1 MVAFGFM
8 FLFLF
13 IEPRLWTRRG
23 PPGSRKNMADAELES
38 FKTDIDLR
46 AYAASQGY
54 EFDRSKSWRGSAVL
68 KNPGT
73 GDKIII
79 SRDSDGHYVYYS
91 VHGDDRDNGTII
103 DFIQKRRK
111 LTLGEVRKEL
121 RPWIGKP
128 PVPVP
133 DYAPLVKTTKD
144 RIRVEVAFAKMHD
157 ASRHPYLEGERQI
170 PAELLQSERFAG
182 TVRIDAR
189 GNAAFPHFDQDGLS
203 GYELKNANGFTGFSP
218 GGTKGLW
225 SSCVKPDDDKLVV
238 CESAIDAMSFAVLNP
253 DKRARYASIGG
264 KPNPVQPELVR
275 AAVARLPLRSLVVA
289 AMDADPDGRKLAE
302 MVRHAVELSGRLD
315 LRFLIHEPVGH
326 KDFNDE
332 LRARSVV
339 SASSRTGGPSL
350 A

>member
-1 MVAFGFM
+1 MVAFGLM

-13 IEPRLWTRRG
+13 IVPRLGTRRG

-38 FKTDIDLR
+38 FKKDIDLR

-54 EFDRSKSWRGSAVL
+54 ELDRSKSWRGSAVM

-79 SRDSDGHYVYYS
+79 SREADGHHVYYS
-91 VHGDDRDNGTII
+91 VRGDDRDNGSII
-103 DFIQKRRK
+103 DFIQNRRK

-128 PVPVP
+128 PVPVS

-157 ASRHPYLEGERQI
+157 AARHPYLEGERQI

-182 TVRIDAR
+182 TVRVDGH
-189 GNAAFPHFDQDGLS
+189 GNSVFPHFDQNGLS
-203 GYELKNANGFTGFSP
+203 GYEIKNKGFTGFAT

-225 SSCVKPDDDKLVV
+225 SSCAMPDDDKLVV
-238 CESAIDAMSFAVLNP
+238 CESAIDAMSHAVLHP
-253 DKRARYASIGG
+253 DAHARYASIGG
-264 KPNPVQPELVR
+264 KPSPVQPELVR
-275 AAVARLPLRSLVVA
+275 TAVARLPLRSLVVA
-289 AMDADPDGRKLAE
+289 AMDADADGRKLAE
-302 MVRHAVELSGRLD
+302 MVRHAVELSGRVD
-315 LRFLIHEPVGH
+315 LRFLIHEPVGC

-332 LRARSVV
+332 LRGRALVGAV
-339 SASSRTGGPSL
+339 SRPGGPSL

>member
-1 MVAFGFM
+1 MG
-8 FLFLF
+8 
-13 IEPRLWTRRG
+13 
-23 PPGSRKNMADAELES
+23 DAELES

-46 AYAASQGY
+46 AYAGGQGF
-54 EFDRSKSWRGSAVL
+54 ELDRSKSWRGSTVM
-68 KNPGT
+68 KHPGT

-79 SRDSDGHYVYYS
+79 SRDSDGHHVYYS

-103 DFIQKRRK
+103 DFIQNRRK

-133 DYAPLVKTTKD
+133 EYAPLVKTTKD

-170 PAELLQSERFAG
+170 PVELLQSERFAG
-182 TVRIDAR
+182 TVRIDAH
-189 GNAAFPHFDQDGLS
+189 GNSVFPHFDQDGLS
-203 GYELKNANGFTGFSP
+203 GYETKNKGFTGFAK

-225 SSCVKPDDDKLVV
+225 SSHVKPDDDKLVI
-238 CESAIDAMSFAVLNP
+238 CESAIDAMSHAVLHP
-253 DKRARYASIGG
+253 DPHARYASIGG

-275 AAVARLPLRSLVVA
+275 AAVARLRVNSLVVA

-302 MVRHAVELSGRLD
+302 MVRHAVELSGRVD
-315 LRFLIHEPVGH
+315 LRFLIHEPVGC

-332 LRARSVV
+332 LRGRAV
-339 SASSRTGGPSL
+339 ANTISRPGGPSL